1 MRLKTE
7 IVQARETFV
16 REKYAAGWALEQIQ
30 DALVHEGPGGLKGVK
45 MALPRLQELRGAK
58 TVEKVQDA
66 PKPKDKGPYIQAVC
80 ELGECTNA
88 FLRPQKEWGQL
99 PVCPTCVSN
108 NRKRKVA

>member
-16 REKYAAGWALEQIQ
+16 REKYTAGWALEQIQ

-45 MALPRLQELRGAK
+45 MALPRLQELKGEAK
-58 TVEKVQDA
+58 SKPVA
-66 PKPKDKGPYIQAVC
+66 KPKDKGPYIQAVC

-88 FLRPQKEWGQL
+88 FTRPQKEWGQL